1 MMYNLINQLL
11 MNTPVEV
18 DILNEICYMLIKLLY
33 NVCVIIKNLFH
44 HTILLSLDG
53 QSVREIW
60 TLFLYVPPSLA
71 DACYV

>member
-1 MMYNLINQLL
+1 

-33 NVCVIIKNLFH
+33 NVCVLIKKLFH

-60 TLFLYVPPSLA
+60 TLFRLCHRVLRVLVMCIPRRS
-71 DACYV
+71 CHFFT